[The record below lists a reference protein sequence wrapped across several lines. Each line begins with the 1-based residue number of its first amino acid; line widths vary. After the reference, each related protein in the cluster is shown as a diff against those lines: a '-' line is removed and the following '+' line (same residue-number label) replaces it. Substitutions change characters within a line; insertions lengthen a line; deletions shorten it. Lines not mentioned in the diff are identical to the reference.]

1 MKANRSAVSDQLLRL
16 CLPFVICLGLPPE
29 SGTTKV
35 RIVVK
40 GAYTDDDMDTRIGD
54 EWKRLHELTL
64 DTLRPKNSVTGDQ
77 A

>member
-1 MKANRSAVSDQLLRL
+1 MLSISTSSSQVLTGEEVHTGDIR
-16 CLPFVICLGLPPE
+16 PE

>member
-1 MKANRSAVSDQLLRL
+1 M
-16 CLPFVICLGLPPE
+16 
-29 SGTTKV
+29 

-54 EWKRLHELTL
+54 EWKRLHELTVE
-64 DTLRPKNSVTGDQ
+64 TLRPMDSVTGEQ